1 MASSPVSSA
10 RRANATVF
18 FITGA
23 VFASF
28 ASRIPALQDRLD
40 LSPGELSVAFLAL
53 NAGAVAG
60 LPAGGTLAQ
69 RLGGRASL
77 RLGYT
82 VFPPALVAVALA
94 PGLAWLCLALAAMAA
109 ANSVID
115 VAMNVQGIALE
126 RRLGH
131 PALSGLHA
139 AHSFGVLGGGLAGM
153 GAAGAGLPPLA
164 HFGAIAAVA
173 ALAAL
178 TATRPL
184 IEDREPR
191 GDGRPARPNARL
203 ALLGVLAF
211 CALMCEGGANDWSA
225 VHLRSARDAGETLAA
240 GAFVAFSLALALG
253 RLAGDRIV
261 GIAGRA
267 GAVRGAAIVAA
278 VGLGLAIV
286 TTAPLPTILGWALFG
301 AGISLIAPTVIG
313 AAPGLTP
320 AAASVAIGAVTT
332 IGYLGAFAGP
342 PMIGALAEPIGLSAA
357 LGLLVAA
364 ATAIALL
371 APRALAPGAGAPAG
385 SASRPS
391 PRPARPGAA
400 RSGGS
405 CP

>member
-1 MASSPVSSA
+1 MLEHDRDVELAGRQTTEGGSTVDEVVLDHEPGVAVPQEHADLRGQVDERVEERPEADTAAAQA
-10 RRANATVF
+10 RQLGDLLLGGGDAAEDLAGVLGEHPPGLRRVDALARPPHELRPELLLEQGDLAGDGGLRERQRRTRARERSVLNHRPQ
-18 FITGA
+18 G
-23 VFASF
+23 
-28 ASRIPALQDRLD
+28 
-40 LSPGELSVAFLAL
+40 GELDHVQ
-53 NAGAVAG
+53 
-60 LPAGGTLAQ
+60 P
-69 RLGGRASL
+69 
-77 RLGYT
+77 
-82 VFPPALVAVALA
+82 VALA

-153 GAAGAGLPPLA
+153 GAAGAGLAPLA

-173 ALAAL
+173 ALAPP
-178 TATRPL
+178 ATRPL

-203 ALLGVLAF
+203 ALLGLLAF
-211 CALMCEGGANDWSA
+211 CALLCEGGANDWSA
-225 VHLRSARDAGETLAA
+225 IHLRSERDAGETLAA

-261 GIAGRA
+261 GLAGRA

-286 TTAPLPTILGWALFG
+286 TSAPLPTILGWALFG

-313 AAPGLTP
+313 AAPG
-320 AAASVAIGAVTT
+320 
-332 IGYLGAFAGP
+332 
-342 PMIGALAEPIGLSAA
+342 
-357 LGLLVAA
+357 
-364 ATAIALL
+364 
-371 APRALAPGAGAPAG
+371 
-385 SASRPS
+385 S
-391 PRPARPGAA
+391 PRPPHPW
-400 RSGGS
+400 RSA
-405 CP
+405 P